1 MSQIVL
7 LGPQRLSPTVGA
19 EVKQRGITGPVAMI
33 TAGWQEREE
42 EDSEFRE
49 VLAVPAV
56 NLRLYARWEEVR
68 QEDPEFGELHRSRQD
83 QLRQL
88 SKIYRLRLALL
99 RKQASKLLA
108 MEGSPELLDPER
120 IHAIDMLKML
130 DAHHLRRVEEING
143 EFEWAVR
150 PGERASIARH
160 RAELMEI
167 LQGCEAIAIAG
178 GHVAVLLNRLRLFN
192 IEPMLRRLTVFAWS
206 AGAMTL
212 TERIVLFHDS
222 PPQGAGNPEVLELG
236 LGLIPGVVVLPS
248 ARHRLKLEDAGRVA
262 LMVRRL
268 SPSHCVPMDEQERLE
283 WSDSTLSGSAGLRM
297 LRPNGSVAPLEMS

>member
-7 LGPQRLSPTVGA
+7 LGPQRLSPTVGE
-19 EVKQRGITGPVAMI
+19 EVQQRGISGPVAII

-56 NLRLYARWEEVR
+56 NLKLYARWESIR
-68 QEDPEFGELHRSRQD
+68 KEDPEFAELHRNRQD

-88 SKIYRLRLALL
+88 SRIYRRRLSLL
-99 RKQASKLLA
+99 RRQARELLV
-108 MEGSPELLDPER
+108 MEGAPELLEPER
-120 IHAIDMLKML
+120 VDAIAMLKTL
-130 DAHHLRRVEEING
+130 DAHHLRRVEEIND

-150 PGERASIARH
+150 PGERASVARH
-160 RAELMEI
+160 RAELAEI
-167 LQGCEAIAIAG
+167 LRGCEAVAIAG
-178 GHVAVLLNRLRLFN
+178 GHVAVLLNRLRLFD

-236 LGLIPGVVVLPS
+236 LGLIPGVVALPS
-248 ARHRLKLEDAGRVA
+248 ARHRLKLDDADRVS

-268 SPSHCVPMDEQERLE
+268 SPARCVPMDEKEWLE
-283 WSDSTLSGSAGLRM
+283 WSDSELSCSPGLRV
-297 LRPNGSVAPLEMS
+297 LRPDGTVRPLEMS